1 MNMVRNGRKH
11 TEESKRKMS
20 ESQKGKKFSEE
31 HRRKM
36 SEAIKKVWR
45 PFEEAR
51 EFARSLKL
59 KNYSEWEEYRKSGER
74 PNDIPANPDIIYKND
89 GWKDWVDWL
98 GYEYLPFKES
108 RDFTRSLNLRSQ
120 TEWKQYCKSG
130 KDGIPRLND
139 IPANPGIIYKN
150 NGWKGYPD
158 WLGYEDLV

>member
-1 MNMVRNGRKH
+1 MNHFTGNEGLEKKKKKRKKKILQEQMNMVRNGRKH

-89 GWKDWVDWL
+89 GWKNCHDWL
-98 GYEYLPFKES
+98 G
-108 RDFTRSLNLRSQ
+108 
-120 TEWKQYCKSG
+120 
-130 KDGIPRLND
+130 
-139 IPANPGIIYKN
+139 
-150 NGWKGYPD
+150 
-158 WLGYEDLV
+158 